1 LTEKQWGQGQA
12 PAWQWPD
19 NILPPPYHV
28 ITWRCARIWHN
39 GAGIAFPAGAATEVA
54 ESAQGVLQRMKMAIP
69 DSRIMRSNKNRMFIH
84 DGSVFPPAPD
94 DIVLA
99 PGP

>member
-1 LTEKQWGQGQA
+1 
-12 PAWQWPD
+12 
-19 NILPPPYHV
+19 
-28 ITWRCARIWHN
+28 
-39 GAGIAFPAGAATEVA
+39 
-54 ESAQGVLQRMKMAIP
+54 MKMAIP

-94 DIVLA
+94 IVLA